1 MIWCEEDVILR
12 LKGCY
17 GTCMRRCNSYLE
29 RQEVPATA
37 ARRVSEGHLAKI
49 KCWYWRADTAR
60 GKLISSRKQIIRD
73 TERLRINL
81 PRKINWWGEIW
92 TWQKSWLKSRCWCV
106 VLGAFLVEEN
116 YQGFYLV
123 GQPSEISRNYVLWC
137 LVCRDLSLEDFWKLN
152 FSSFSTEAVETRYFR
167 ELLVRNNK
175 YHTCKEFF

>member
-1 MIWCEEDVILR
+1 MTGKMIGFRSRNNHSNQPCRNYKLR
-12 LKGCY
+12 HH
-17 GTCMRRCNSYLE
+17 RHS
-29 RQEVPATA
+29 
-37 ARRVSEGHLAKI
+37 
-49 KCWYWRADTAR
+49 KCQIV
-60 GKLISSRKQIIRD
+60 KSSRKQIIRD

-92 TWQKSWLKSRCWCV
+92 TWRKPWLKSRSWCV